1 MEYFTGLDVGMD
13 ETAVCVVDEK
23 GSVALQVSVVTDPD
37 AIKAAL
43 KPYLGRLRRVG
54 HEAGALSPWL
64 HPKLLKLGLWFTNA
78 RYARDRNGRTGVGR
92 SVGKLRT
99 NS

>member
-13 ETAVCVVDEK
+13 ETAICLVDDK
-23 GSVALQVSVVTDPD
+23 GSMALQVSVVTDPD
-37 AIKAAL
+37 DAL